1 MNIKN
6 RMRQVHH
13 VKTTELMKIV
23 MEKEEELHYM
33 LKIDEKHL
41 NMTINEYILQEQKH
55 LALLKEALN
64 LLLDK

>member
-1 MNIKN
+1 MNTKN
-6 RMRQVHH
+6 RMRQIHH

-23 MEKEEELHYM
+23 MEKEEELHY
-33 LKIDEKHL
+33 LRKIDEKHL
-41 NMTINEYILQEQKH
+41 NMTINEYLLQEQKH